1 VFHAHGITTPP
12 FSGGERAV
20 AGEGSDTTYSVNPSC
35 EHSYNCVRGPM
46 RAGGADGDPELGVVG
61 SQESKSEIIALI
73 TQKLEDCCEKRII
86 A

>member
-1 VFHAHGITTPP
+1 
-12 FSGGERAV
+12 
-20 AGEGSDTTYSVNPSC
+20 
-35 EHSYNCVRGPM
+35 M